1 VAEKPRLLVIEH
13 DSPASAEI
21 RQRLSESFD
30 VVEART
36 VSRAIVLLR
45 DGDFAGVY
53 VDSDQLEAVRLVGAQ
68 VQSDEILD
76 AIADGV
82 AVVDPDR
89 VVVWCNP
96 AFRELTETGI
106 APVGLKLFRAL
117 GNPQPFDKQS
127 CPFADALADHKPHCR
142 AYRTGENR
150 YHRLTVTPVF
160 DAEGRPSHMI
170 VLTHDITDETLQS
183 QKINAIHRAADE
195 LAELTPDELAQMSA
209 EDRIDLL
216 KYNIQRH
223 MENLFG
229 LDFIEIRLLDHTTKQ
244 LIPLL
249 TVRMTPE
256 AAARVLYASVSGN
269 GVTGYVA
276 ATGTSYL
283 CADTAND
290 PHYLEGAANARSSL
304 TVPIL
309 DHGAV
314 IGTLNVENTQP
325 NAFDDRDR
333 QYLEIYARSVAG
345 ALKMLEL
352 LQAEKAS
359 TASASVELIS
369 RELALPI
376 DDIIGDATTALDRYV
391 GHDDEIIHRLRH
403 LLYRA
408 REIRTLVHKVG
419 TSLAPEETRR
429 GPKSRRPLKDVE
441 VLFVDAEQSTRITA
455 HEILDELG
463 ATVETARDANEA
475 IALARQK
482 RYSLAMVDIR
492 LPDLNGH
499 QTFAKL
505 LEAQPGLPVVLMTG
519 FGYDPTH
526 SIPTARATGQ
536 LAGTFYKNKKWNL
549 EDVLKAVGVALEFGR
564 ARGAEN
570 GSDGYVGGSPPTPDG
585 TPGG

>member
-1 VAEKPRLLVIEH
+1 VAEKPRLLVIER
-13 DSPASAEI
+13 DSPDSAEV
-21 RQRLSESFD
+21 RRRLSESFD
-30 VVEART
+30 IAVART
-36 VSRAIVLLR
+36 VSKALVLLR
-45 DGDFAGVY
+45 DQAFVGVY
-53 VDSDQLEAVRLVGAQ
+53 VDSDQLDAVRLPGVQ
-68 VQSDEILD
+68 VQSDEVLD

-82 AVVDPDR
+82 AVIDPDR
-89 VVVWCNP
+89 NVVWCNS
-96 AFRELTETGI
+96 AFIHLTETGI
-106 APVGLKLFRAL
+106 SPIGLKLFRAL
-117 GNPQPFDKQS
+117 GNPQPFDEDT
-127 CPFADALADHKPHCR
+127 CPFADALADGKTHSR

-160 DAEGRPSHMI
+160 DAEGKPSHMI
-170 VLTHDITDETLQS
+170 VLTRDITDETLQQ

-195 LAELTPDELAQMSA
+195 LAELTPDELSEMSA
-209 EDRIDLL
+209 EDRVDLL

-229 LDFIEIRLLDHTTKQ
+229 LDFIEIRLLDHATKQ
-244 LIPLL
+244 LVPLL

-256 AAARVLYASVSGN
+256 AATRILHANESGN

-276 ATGTSYL
+276 ATGKSYL
-283 CADTAND
+283 CSDATCD
-290 PHYLEGAANARSSL
+290 PLFLEGAAGARSSL
-304 TVPIL
+304 TVPVL
-309 DHGAV
+309 DHGTV
-314 IGTLNVENTQP
+314 IGTLNVENMQA
-325 NAFDDRDR
+325 NAFDDRDV

-359 TASASVELIS
+359 TATASVDLIS

-376 DDIIGDATTALDRYV
+376 DDIIGDATTVLDRYA
-391 GHDDEIIHRLRH
+391 GHDEDIIHRLRH
-403 LLYRA
+403 LLFRA

-419 TSLAPEETRR
+419 TSIAPEAGRR

-441 VLFVDAEQSTRITA
+441 VLFVDAEQTIRIVA
-455 HEILDELG
+455 HDVLDQLG
-463 ATVETARDANEA
+463 ATVETARDAGEA

-499 QTFAKL
+499 EAFSRL
-505 LEAQPGLPVVLMTG
+505 LEAQPGLPIVLMTG

-536 LAGTFYKNKKWNL
+536 LAGAFYKKWNI
-549 EDVLKAVGVALEFGR
+549 EEVLKAVESAVAFGR
-564 ARGAEN
+564 NRGA
-570 GSDGYVGGSPPTPDG
+570 DGDG
-585 TPGG
+585 QPAGAPARPAEAPAG

>member
-1 VAEKPRLLVIEH
+1 MAEKPRLLVIER
-13 DSPASAEI
+13 DSPASADVRE
-21 RQRLSESFD
+21 RLAQSFEL
-30 VVEART
+30 VVART
-36 VSRAIVLLR
+36 ISKALVLLR
-45 DGDFAGVY
+45 EQEFAGVY
-53 VDSDQLEAVRLVGAQ
+53 VDSEQLSAIRLAGVQ
-68 VQSDEILD
+68 VQADEILE

-82 AVVDPDR
+82 AVVDPER
-89 VVVWCNP
+89 VVVWCN
-96 AFRELTETGI
+96 ATFLGLTETGI
-106 APVGLKLFRAL
+106 SPIGLKLFRAL
-117 GNPQPFDKQS
+117 GNPQPFDDEP
-127 CPFADALADHKPHCR
+127 CPFEEALADHKTHSR

-160 DAEGRPSHMI
+160 DAEGKPSHLI
-170 VLTHDITDETLQS
+170 VLTRDITDETLQQ

-195 LAELTPDELAQMSA
+195 LAELTPDELAEMSA

-229 LDFIEIRLLDHTTKQ
+229 LDFIEIRLLDHATRQ
-244 LIPLL
+244 LVPLL

-256 AAARVLYASVSGN
+256 AATRELHASETGN
-269 GVTGYVA
+269 GVTGFVA
-276 ATGTSYL
+276 ATGKSYL
-283 CADTAND
+283 CADAAHD
-290 PHYLEGAANARSSL
+290 PHYLLGAADARSSL

-309 DHGAV
+309 DRGTV

-325 NAFDDRDR
+325 NAFDARDV

-359 TASASVELIS
+359 MATSAVDLIS

-376 DDIIGDATTALDRYV
+376 DDIIGDATTVLDRYA

-419 TSLAPEETRR
+419 TSIVPEETRR

-441 VLFVDAEQSTRITA
+441 VLFVDAEQTVRIVA
-455 HEILDELG
+455 HEILDHLG
-463 ATVETARDANEA
+463 ATVETARDAHEA
-475 IALARQK
+475 VALARQK

-499 QTFAKL
+499 EAFAKL
-505 LEAQPGLPVVLMTG
+505 LEAQPGLPIVLMTG

-536 LAGTFYKNKKWNL
+536 LAGAFYKKWNI
-549 EDVLKAVGVALEFGR
+549 EDILKAVESALEFGR
-564 ARGAEN
+564 SRAAAA
-570 GSDGYVGGSPPTPDG
+570 DGQPGSPPQTEATAG
-585 TPGG
+585 